1 MLSQVSDFQSY
12 SGPHFALQTDGS
24 LWAWGDNPYGNIGN
38 GTTDYMEHPV
48 KITDHVV
55 AVSPY
60 SAALAVKQDGSLWGW
75 GSDSNGQLGQGSTTW
90 SAVPIHIMDGVKLPE
105 GTEEAPRSDTPSS
118 WAQDVVSAAIAAG
131 IVPENLQQNYT
142 EAVSRGEV
150 AEMFIRLLEKSS
162 GKDINAILA
171 EKGVQIN
178 PTAFTDTTDKNV
190 LAANALGIINGVG
203 NNRFDPNGTF
213 TRAQIAAIL
222 NRTAEVLGVE
232 TDGYTHTFPDV
243 SGHWVSDSLGW
254 PVHAGIINGVG
265 DNRFDPD
272 GVLTTEQ
279 SIVMAQRALE
289 ALSISQ

>member
-1 MLSQVSDFQSY
+1 
-12 SGPHFALQTDGS
+12 
-24 LWAWGDNPYGNIGN
+24 
-38 GTTDYMEHPV
+38 MEHPV

-203 NNRFDPNGTF
+203 NHRFDPNGTF
-213 TRAQIAAIL
+213 TRAQITAIL
-222 NRTAEVLGVE
+222 NRTAKVLGGGDRRLHPHLYGCRGTLVR
-232 TDGYTHTFPDV
+232 HR
-243 SGHWVSDSLGW
+243 
-254 PVHAGIINGVG
+254 AGLACPCR
-265 DNRFDPD
+265 DH
-272 GVLTTEQ
+272 
-279 SIVMAQRALE
+279 QRRG
-289 ALSISQ
+289 Q

>member
-12 SGPHFALQTDGS
+12 SGSHFVLQTDGS
-24 LWAWGDNPYGNIGN
+24 LWAWGDNPYGNLDN
-38 GTTDYMEHPV
+38 GTMDHVERPV
-48 KITDHVV
+48 KIADHVV
-55 AVSPY
+55 TVSPY
-60 SAALAVKQDGSLWGW
+60 SATLAVKQDGSLWGW

-90 SAVPIHIMDGVKLPE
+90 SAVPIYIMDGVKLPE

-118 WAQDVVSAAIAAG
+118 WAQDVVSAAIATG

-150 AEMFIRLLEKSS
+150 AEMFIRLLGKSS

-190 LAANALGIINGVG
+190 LAANAPGIINGVG
-203 NNRFDPNGTF
+203 NNRF
-213 TRAQIAAIL
+213 A
-222 NRTAEVLGVE
+222 
-232 TDGYTHTFPDV
+232 PD
-243 SGHWVSDSLGW
+243 S
-254 PVHAGIINGVG
+254 
-265 DNRFDPD
+265 
-272 GVLTTEQ
+272 VLTTEQ

>member
-1 MLSQVSDFQSY
+1 MLSQVADFQSD
-12 SGPHFALQTDGS
+12 SGSHFALQTDGS
-24 LWAWGDNPYGNIGN
+24 LWAWGDNPYGNLGN
-38 GTTDYMEHPV
+38 GTMDYVEHPV
-48 KITDHVV
+48 NITHHVV
-55 AVSPY
+55 AVSPH
-60 SAALAVKQDGSLWGW
+60 SATLAVKQDGSLWGW

-90 SAVPIHIMDGVKLPE
+90 SATPIYIMGGVKLPE
-105 GTEEAPRSDTPSS
+105 ETEDVPRSDTPSS

-131 IVPENLQQNYT
+131 LVPENLQQNYT

-232 TDGYTHTFPDV
+232 TDGYTHTFTDV

>member
-1 MLSQVSDFQSY
+1 
-12 SGPHFALQTDGS
+12 
-24 LWAWGDNPYGNIGN
+24 
-38 GTTDYMEHPV
+38 MEHPV

-118 WAQDVVSAAIAAG
+118 
-131 IVPENLQQNYT
+131 
-142 EAVSRGEV
+142 
-150 AEMFIRLLEKSS
+150 
-162 GKDINAILA
+162 
-171 EKGVQIN
+171 
-178 PTAFTDTTDKNV
+178 KNV

-232 TDGYTHTFPDV
+232 TDGYTHTFTDV

-279 SIVMAQRALE
+279 SIVMAQRALK
-289 ALSISQ
+289 ALPISQ